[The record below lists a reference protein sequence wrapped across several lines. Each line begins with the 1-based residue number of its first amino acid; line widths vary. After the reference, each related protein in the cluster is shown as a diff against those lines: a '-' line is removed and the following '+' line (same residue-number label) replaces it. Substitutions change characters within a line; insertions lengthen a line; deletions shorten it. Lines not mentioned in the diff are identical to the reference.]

1 LQTRRAATNLPPIN
15 ESSDSESE
23 EEPFDII
30 QGGRCVVTIMPFMKE
45 YGELLRLIYGGS
57 PGNADV
63 HCRRSLGVKS
73 DRCRRRV
80 MTSPK
85 RQKRDDD
92 VLNSNHVQ
100 VLEHPPKPQPSQ
112 TPTTC
117 HENWTQTASPPF
129 EAMTMTS
136 CLGYKNERL
145 PSIKSVEKKK
155 HTKKKRRKRER

>member
-1 LQTRRAATNLPPIN
+1 M
-15 ESSDSESE
+15 
-23 EEPFDII
+23 
-30 QGGRCVVTIMPFMKE
+30 RCDHHVVMKE
-45 YGELLRLIYGGS
+45 YRELLQLIYGGS
-57 PGNADV
+57 PGKDDV

-85 RQKRDDD
+85 GRKRDD

-112 TPTTC
+112 TPTTRQ
-117 HENWTQTASPPF
+117 ENWKQTASPPF
-129 EAMTMTS
+129 EAMTSPTEMTS
-136 CLGYKNERL
+136 CLGYKNEHL